1 MNANVTFPS
10 GTVRTVNTLT
20 LLAQTQHAEG
30 MAKFGI
36 PLTRNAPT
44 LKVLRE
50 TYEFSARTWKD
61 AAPLMRRFYTDLTA
75 HIDAVM
81 AERNA

>member
-1 MNANVTFPS
+1 MNVNVTFPS

-36 PLTRNAPT
+36 PIARNAPT
-44 LKVLRE
+44 LKVLRD
-50 TYEFSARTWKD
+50 TYEFDARKWAD
-61 AAPLMRRFYTDLTA
+61 AAPLLRRFYTDLTA

-81 AERNA
+81 AERGA